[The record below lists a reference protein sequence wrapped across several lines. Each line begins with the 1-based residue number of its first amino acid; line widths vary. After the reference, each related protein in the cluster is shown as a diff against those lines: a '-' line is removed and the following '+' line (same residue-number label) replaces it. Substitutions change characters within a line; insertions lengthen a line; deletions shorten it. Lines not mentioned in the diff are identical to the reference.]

1 MVKIKN
7 AMPNKDGGDLA
18 INVRGGGY
26 GVAGICQQ
34 FCPQFDN
41 EIFLQ
46 VHFII
51 GMPVG

>member
-7 AMPNKDGGDLA
+7 AMPNKDGGDLG
-18 INVRGGGY
+18 INVRDGGY